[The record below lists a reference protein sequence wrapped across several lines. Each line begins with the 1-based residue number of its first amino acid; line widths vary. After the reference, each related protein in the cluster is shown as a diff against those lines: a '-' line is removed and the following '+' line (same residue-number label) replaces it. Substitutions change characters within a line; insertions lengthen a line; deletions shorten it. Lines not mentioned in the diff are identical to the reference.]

1 MYIMHAYV
9 CTSVYVHIY
18 ALCIYICMCFY
29 VSVCREIKTWQLSI
43 NKKSLINQ
51 FRMGFLGIWE

>member
-18 ALCIYICMCFY
+18 ALCIYICTCMCVCMCFY
-29 VSVCREIKTWQLSI
+29 VSVCWKIKPWQLSI
-43 NKKSLINQ
+43 NKKALIN
-51 FRMGFLGIWE
+51 